1 VVGEASAVLGGA
13 RRRIAAAVGVVA
25 ILLVYD
31 ATAMRLPDLS
41 DWGDVFWTGIVLGV
55 PLFGLLW
62 LALPLAQRGRGWLVG
77 AVAVFAAV
85 AIATSVLGLDGVA
98 NIAKLLAAGFAGFL
112 FVGFFEDVSWLV
124 AVAVAITIADTISV
138 WRGPTHYIVTKQP
151 NAFAVDSL
159 AFAPPGERVVTL
171 RWKPAPA
178 DGKAPFT
185 LRTWRVVDGKRTH
198 LREGTVDE
206 GPFDILTNAHVRYAL
221 ELRGKA
227 GPTRMALAPLASRPS
242 APVGVERN
250 LTAHVR
256 KAASRLGLTDVVFFA
271 VFLAGAA
278 RFGLRRRWTWAGL
291 VLGVAA
297 SGAASLSDPFGIGG
311 VPALP
316 FISLGFLL
324 PNADLLWRR
333 LRSGRRAETG

>member
-1 VVGEASAVLGGA
+1 
-13 RRRIAAAVGVVA
+13 VGVVA

-41 DWGDVFWTGIVLGV
+41 DWGDVFWAGIVLGV

-62 LALPLAQRGRGWLVG
+62 LALPLAQRGRSWLVG
-77 AVAVFAAV
+77 AVGVFAAV
-85 AIATSVLGLDGVA
+85 AVVTSLAGLDGVA

-112 FVGFFEDVSWLV
+112 FVSFFEDVSWLV

-151 NAFAVDSL
+151 NAFAVDSV

-171 RWKPAPA
+171 RWKPVQR

-185 LRTWRVVDGKRTH
+185 LRTWRVVDGRRTH
-198 LREGTVDE
+198 LRESAGIDE
-206 GPFDILTNAHVRYAL
+206 GPFDILTSAHVRYGI
-221 ELRGKA
+221 EIDGRA
-227 GPTRMALAPLASRPS
+227 GPTRIALAPFASHASP
-242 APVGVERN
+242 AVGVARA
-250 LTAHVR
+250 LTVHVR

-271 VFLAGAA
+271 VFLAGAV
-278 RFGLRRRWTWAGL
+278 RFGLRRGWTWVGL

-333 LRSGRRAETG
+333 LRTARRDSGA